1 MSPASKLHAVIV
13 DDESSY
19 LYLLETILEEILT
32 CPIKAYTHPEMALQE
47 LPDLEVGIIVTDFYM
62 PKMDGVEF
70 LQKVEQIKPA
80 VPCIIIS
87 GHKQLLDT
95 VDTTDIAQL
104 KAVLA
109 KPFKIN
115 ALVEEITRL
124 WPEAIA

>member
-1 MSPASKLHAVIV
+1 MSLASNPHAIIV
-13 DDESSY
+13 DDEPSY

-47 LPDLEVGIIVTDFYM
+47 LPDLEVGIIITDFYM
-62 PKMDGVEF
+62 PKMDGIEF
-70 LQKVEQIKPA
+70 LQKVEQIKPS
-80 VPCIIIS
+80 VPCMIIS

-95 VDTTDIAQL
+95 MDHSDITEL
-104 KAVLA
+104 KSVLA
-109 KPFKIN
+109 KPFKIE